1 MPKIKW
7 IGITVKIIDNRFESF
22 NIVYEKKIVDA
33 GKKKAQWDVL
43 VKTKNKKKQ
52 KTKKTV

>member
-33 GKKKAQWDVL
+33 GKKKAQ
-43 VKTKNKKKQ
+43 
-52 KTKKTV
+52 

>member
-1 MPKIKW
+1 M
-7 IGITVKIIDNRFESF
+7 KIIDNRFESF

-43 VKTKNKKKQ
+43 VKTKNKKKDY
-52 KTKKTV
+52 KDYIMKGL